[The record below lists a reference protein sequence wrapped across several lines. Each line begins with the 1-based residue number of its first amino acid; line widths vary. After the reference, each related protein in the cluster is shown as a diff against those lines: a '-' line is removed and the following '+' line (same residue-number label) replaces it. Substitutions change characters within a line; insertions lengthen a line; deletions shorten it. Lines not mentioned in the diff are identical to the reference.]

1 MEFFYRQS
9 TEGWCMAPI
18 SAAGAPAPAESL
30 LGPATEQ
37 HGLEKPGT
45 KTRWGTGGIT
55 QQHIKILEKVRQK
68 QERQRTD
75 VADVRMWQVDAVQR
89 LNYLWLIA
97 ADILIRT

>member
-18 SAAGAPAPAESL
+18 SAAGAAESL

-37 HGLEKPGT
+37 DGLEKPGT
-45 KTRWGTGGIT
+45 KTRWRGGRGRGGIT

-68 QERQRTD
+68 QERGKEL
-75 VADVRMWQVDAVQR
+75 M
-89 LNYLWLIA
+89 
-97 ADILIRT
+97 